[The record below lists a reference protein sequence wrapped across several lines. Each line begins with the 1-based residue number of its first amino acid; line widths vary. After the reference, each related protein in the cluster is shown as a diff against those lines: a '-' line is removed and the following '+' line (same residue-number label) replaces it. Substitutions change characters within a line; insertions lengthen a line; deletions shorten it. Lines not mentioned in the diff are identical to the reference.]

1 MHYNSFNC
9 KQNIL
14 EYYTCHGGVN
24 QLGGVFVN
32 GRPLPDLVR
41 QRIVELAH
49 NGIRPCDISRQLR
62 VSHGCVSKILSR
74 YYETGSF
81 KAGVIG
87 GSKPKVATPPVVD
100 AIAAYKLQNP
110 TMFAWEIRDKLLAD
124 GVCVHDNV
132 PSVSSINRIV
142 RNKAAEKAK
151 YSSRMDTSMQDSGPR
166 VAPRQSSGNQQQPG
180 QSQPPQTQ
188 QSQSAQECMNQSMS
202 DSEGMMK
209 SSQPQQV
216 DSVGASASYSINGL
230 LGLSQKSLSGTSSKR
245 RKIKEDPD
253 LRSGLLGSIKRDKVL
268 NPHGWHQSD
277 TKDISDYEGM
287 KPHDQDKSND
297 LFVGG
302 VDFVNSMAMSSED
315 NSDNQSSFSIRGEKP
330 HKYHRAEDALSVGVI
345 IEDDTSGRKQQQQ
358 QQQQQHQPHPSELTK
373 VPGGYDKILTSE
385 MIASSA
391 AAAAAAAVAVGI
403 KRTEASPLA
412 QSIEFL
418 SDMNN
423 NISQNQNQSFPTTS
437 YETASYSTGEP
448 GPETAVLNPHI
459 ACSSNYSAFL
469 QNTDQFAA
477 ANPELIFPTAYTQYA
492 PGYGSFN
499 YNTAFTNNNLCR
511 DLGQIHYPEE
521 Q

>member
-124 GVCVHDNV
+124 GICVHDNV

-151 YSSRMDTSMQDSGPR
+151 YSSRMESSMESSPR
-166 VAPRQSSGNQQQPG
+166 STVSRGQQQASQSQQQQQQQQQQSSQA
-180 QSQPPQTQ
+180 QS
-188 QSQSAQECMNQSMS
+188 SAQECMNQSLS
-202 DSEGMMK
+202 DSENMMK
-209 SSQPQQV
+209 TSQQSDNV
-216 DSVGASASYSINGL
+216 ASTSYSINGL
-230 LGLSQKSLSGTSSKR
+230 LGLSQKSLSGSSSKR
-245 RKIKEDPD
+245 RKIKDEPD
-253 LRSGLLGSIKRDKVL
+253 MKGDLMGCMKRDKIL
-268 NPHGWHQSD
+268 NPHGWNQSD
-277 TKDISDYEGM
+277 PKDLSEM
-287 KPHDQDKSND
+287 THEQDKGQQDMFST
-297 LFVGG
+297 G
-302 VDFVNSMAMSSED
+302 VDFVHSMAMSHED
-315 NSDNQSSFSIRGEKP
+315 NSDNQSSFTIREVKP
-330 HKYHRAEDALSVGVI
+330 HKYHRTEDGLAVGVI
-345 IEDDTSGRKQQQQ
+345 IEDDTSGRKQH
-358 QQQQQHQPHPSELTK
+358 QQQHHPHHPSDLSKT
-373 VPGGYDKILTSE
+373 PGGGYEKIITSE
-385 MIASSA
+385 MLASSA
-391 AAAAAAAVAVGI
+391 AAAAAAAAVGL
-403 KRTEASPLA
+403 KRSEASPLA

-423 NISQNQNQSFPTTS
+423 NVSQNNQSFPTTS
-437 YETASYSTGEP
+437 YETATYSTGEP
-448 GPETAVLNPHI
+448 TEAAVLNPHI

-469 QNTDQFAA
+469 QNTDQFA